1 MNLERGVFV
10 AAILG
15 LGTLSLLLVL
25 PLLQYV
31 LLAVLLGYVLHPVHE
46 RLAPRI
52 GSRLSAGGLVAGT
65 ALVVLLPIGAVIA
78 VAANQ
83 AVQVLTALRTGRLG
97 IDTIERFLREQVG
110 VTIDIG
116 GAIGSTLTPDAVL
129 GVVEGQSGAALF
141 GRAASLFGGL
151 SNVVIGLTVLVF
163 LSYYLLTDGVGFV
176 RWLRDVAPVPGDDW
190 DELVARVDRLLWAV
204 IVGNVAVATVQGVL
218 TGIGFVVVGFPN
230 TVFWTV
236 VTVVLGLLPLIG
248 ASIVWLPASIYL
260 FVLGRPLA
268 AVVLFV
274 YGATL
279 VSIADNYLRP
289 MIGGREAGLNPGL
302 FVLGISGGLFVFGF
316 LGVFFGP
323 VVLGTLKVLVE
334 LFARDGTTPDASESS
349 DRRRPRLGRPMLD
362 RMSVGSATGVDTPT
376 TIDDDQ
382 RAS

>member
-1 MNLERGVFV
+1 MDLERGVFV

-15 LGTLSLLLVL
+15 FGTLSVLLVL

-31 LLAVLLGYVLHPVHE
+31 LLAVLLGYVLHPIHE

-52 GSRLSAGGLVAGT
+52 GPRLAAGGLVTAT
-65 ALVVLLPIGAVIA
+65 ALVVLLPLGTVIA
-78 VAANQ
+78 IAADQ
-83 AVQVLTALRTGRLG
+83 AAQVLAAVRAGRLG
-97 IDTIERFLREQVG
+97 IDTVEQFLREQVG
-110 VTIDIG
+110 ITIDIG
-116 GAIGSTLTPDAVL
+116 GTIGNTLTPDAVL

-151 SNVVIGLTVLVF
+151 SNAVIGLTVLVF
-163 LSYYLLTDGVGFV
+163 LSYYLLTDGTGFV
-176 RWLRDVAPVPGDDW
+176 RWLSDVAPVSGDAW
-190 DELVARVDRLLWAV
+190 DELTARVDRLLWAV

-230 TVFWTV
+230 AVFWTV

-248 ASIVWLPASIYL
+248 ASIVWIPASIYL

-334 LFARDGTTPDASESS
+334 LFAQERTEPNSREST
-349 DRRRPRLGRPMLD
+349 DRRGPRLGRSMLD
-362 RMSVGSATGVDTPT
+362 RVGVGSATRVDTPP
-376 TIDDDQ
+376 IDDDQ